1 MNFELS
7 EEQEM
12 VRETAKSFA
21 QEVLAKNVDER
32 DEEERFP
39 VEEIKQ
45 MGELG
50 FMGIMVPEEYE
61 GAGMDPVSYV
71 IMLEEIAKVDASS
84 AVIVSVNNS
93 LVCEVFMKYGSEE
106 QKEKYLKP
114 LAGGQQLG
122 AFSLSEAGAGSDPGS
137 LICSAKKV
145 GDGYILNGTK
155 NFTTNGASADVI
167 IVFATLDRNL
177 GYKGISAFIVEKGTP
192 GFRVS
197 KKERK
202 MGIRSSDTCE
212 LTFEDCRISL
222 NNLIGPE
229 GKGLSIAL
237 SVLDGGRMGVAA
249 QAVGIARASLE
260 VALNYAKER
269 KQFGKT
275 LSEFSAI
282 QSKLA
287 DMATEIEC
295 ARMML
300 YHAAFLRQIGK
311 DYVQAAAM
319 AKLKA
324 SQVAVWASDE
334 AVQILGGYG
343 YLKDFPVERYFRD
356 AKITE
361 LYEGTTEIQKL
372 VIARKLLSE

>member
-39 VEEIKQ
+39 EEEIKQ

-50 FMGIMVPEEYE
+50 FMGIMVPEEYD

-71 IMLEEIAKVDASS
+71 VMLEEIAKVDASS

-93 LVCEVFMKYGSEE
+93 LVCEVFLKYGSEE

-114 LAGGQQLG
+114 LAGGRQLG

-212 LTFEDCRISL
+212 LTFEDCRIPL
-222 NNLIGPE
+222 DNLIGPE

-295 ARMML
+295 ARLML

>member
-39 VEEIKQ
+39 EEEIKQ

-50 FMGIMVPEEYE
+50 FMGIMVPEEYD

-71 IMLEEIAKVDASS
+71 VMLEEIAKVDASS

-93 LVCEVFMKYGSEE
+93 LVCEVFLKYGSEE

-114 LAGGQQLG
+114 LAGGRQLG

-197 KKERK
+197 KKEKK

-212 LTFEDCRISL
+212 LTFEDCRIPL
-222 NNLIGPE
+222 DNLIGPE

>member
-39 VEEIKQ
+39 EEEIKQ

-50 FMGIMVPEEYE
+50 FMGIMVPEEYD

-71 IMLEEIAKVDASS
+71 VMLEEIAKVDASS

-93 LVCEVFMKYGSEE
+93 LVCEVFLKYGSEE

-114 LAGGQQLG
+114 LAGGRQLG

-212 LTFEDCRISL
+212 LTFEDCRIPL
-222 NNLIGPE
+222 DNLIGPE

>member
-1 MNFELS
+1 MNFEFS

-21 QEVLAKNVDER
+21 LEVLAKNVAER

-50 FMGIMVPEEYE
+50 FMGIMVPEEYN

-71 IMLEEIAKVDASS
+71 VMLEEIAMVDASA

-93 LVCEVFMKYGSEE
+93 LVCEIFLKYGSEE

-114 LAGGQQLG
+114 LAGGKKLG

-137 LICSAKKV
+137 LICSARKV
-145 GDGYILNGTK
+145 GDGYVLNGTK
-155 NFTTNGASADVI
+155 NFTTNGESGDVI

-192 GFRVS
+192 GFYVS
-197 KKERK
+197 KKEKK

-212 LTFEDCRISL
+212 LTFEDCRIPL
-222 NNLIGPE
+222 DNLIGEE
-229 GKGLSIAL
+229 GKGLKLAL

-249 QAVGIARASLE
+249 QAVGIARASFE
-260 VALNYAKER
+260 AALNYAKER

-372 VIARKLLSE
+372 VIARKLLNV

>member
-1 MNFELS
+1 
-7 EEQEM
+7 
-12 VRETAKSFA
+12 
-21 QEVLAKNVDER
+21 
-32 DEEERFP
+32 
-39 VEEIKQ
+39 
-45 MGELG
+45 
-50 FMGIMVPEEYE
+50 
-61 GAGMDPVSYV
+61 MD
-71 IMLEEIAKVDASS
+71 
-84 AVIVSVNNS
+84 
-93 LVCEVFMKYGSEE
+93 
-106 QKEKYLKP
+106 
-114 LAGGQQLG
+114 
-122 AFSLSEAGAGSDPGS
+122 
-137 LICSAKKV
+137 
-145 GDGYILNGTK
+145 
-155 NFTTNGASADVI
+155 
-167 IVFATLDRNL
+167 
-177 GYKGISAFIVEKGTP
+177 
-192 GFRVS
+192 
-197 KKERK
+197 
-202 MGIRSSDTCE
+202 
-212 LTFEDCRISL
+212 
-222 NNLIGPE
+222 NLIGEE
-229 GKGLSIAL
+229 GKGLRIAL

-249 QAVGIARASLE
+249 QAVGIARASFE
-260 VALNYAKER
+260 AALNYAKER

-372 VIARKLLSE
+372 VIARKLLSD

>member
-21 QEVLAKNVDER
+21 QEVLAKNVAER